1 MDFSDFL
8 ILFSFLSEVVLLL
21 FLELKAWG
29 TLYTPLNFLMLPYTV
44 VLLITILLAGNFGF
58 VEFHY
63 PSIAIWSVGL
73 LLFSIPSF
81 VLGTLLAKYSKP
93 NKSAIETTALSKRLV
108 IISIFVGFLL
118 LFKFYGTL
126 TSSVALI
133 GTDDF
138 AEDFSGH
145 GIWAH
150 IRQLSVPLLA
160 ICIYFLGKR
169 RLWLIPVLL
178 CLLLPNIINMVKGVI
193 IITILSGMLL
203 RLYAGKTR
211 LNGKFIFI
219 TVGSGFLL
227 FFVFYIVLPLL
238 GKGESNIT
246 DEHIAFVFKHFGHY
260 LTSGILGLSEDMIR
274 NYPDASFIDIIL
286 SPFINIYNQIAGI
299 DEILSP
305 VNPYYHTTGQNL
317 TNVRTFFGTLF
328 IYTNWFQFTIY
339 TLFVS
344 LIFYMIKICTI
355 KFNNIYVYGIYFYEC
370 SLLAMG
376 WFEFYFFHLSA
387 IEIPLMFLGLLFISR
402 LQLCSGSISLENIR
416 KGSNDMLIQEARK
429 EKDI

>member
-1 MDFSDFL
+1 MDVSDFF
-8 ILFSFLSEVVLLL
+8 ILFSFLLEVVLLL

-29 TLYTPLNFLMLPYTV
+29 TLYTPLNFLMLPYTA

-93 NKSAIETTALSKRLV
+93 NKSVIETTALSKRLV

-118 LFKFYGTL
+118 LFKFQRTL
-126 TSSVALI
+126 STSVAFI
-133 GTDDF
+133 GSDDF

-150 IRQLSVPLLA
+150 IRQLSVPLIV
-160 ICIYFLGKR
+160 ICLYFLSKR
-169 RLWLIPVLL
+169 RLWLIPILL
-178 CLLLPNIINMVKGVI
+178 CLLLPNILNMVKGAI

-203 RLYAGKTR
+203 RLYAGKTK
-211 LNGKFIFI
+211 LNGKFVLI
-219 TVGSGFLL
+219 TIASGFFL
-227 FFVFYIVLPLL
+227 FFLNYVLLPVL
-238 GKGESNIT
+238 GKGEDNIT
-246 DEHIAFVFKHFGHY
+246 NDQIAFVFKHFGHY
-260 LTSGILGLSEDMIR
+260 FTSGILGFSEDMIR
-274 NYPDASFIDIIL
+274 NYPDASYIDIIL
-286 SPFINIYNQIAGI
+286 APFVNIGNQIAGTG
-299 DEILSP
+299 EIISP
-305 VNPYYHTTGQNL
+305 INPIFHSTGQNG

-328 IYTNWFQFTIY
+328 IYTNWFQFTVY

-344 LIFYMIKICTI
+344 TLFYMIRICTI
-355 KFNNIYVYGIYFYEC
+355 KFNNIYIYGLYFYGC

-376 WFEFYFFHLSA
+376 WFEFYFFHLSS
-387 IEIPLMFLGLLFISR
+387 IEIPIIFLVLLVISHLR
-402 LQLCSGSISLENIR
+402 WCSIPISLDKMKNTI
-416 KGSNDMLIQEARK
+416 
-429 EKDI
+429 